1 MARKTCR
8 GPNGPYMIRSMSD
21 LSILAGPRAMERLR
35 ETGLRQQDVS
45 LVVGASGGPK
55 WFSLYGM
62 DRYLYGSFFGGRA
75 RPLATL
81 GTSAGAWRLACLGL
95 DDPLR
100 AIDRLAHRYATQTY
114 SSERPGR
121 REVSREARQLLSEV
135 LGEEGAGQIAG
146 NALIH
151 THIIADRARG
161 PLRSDHPVVLGPAL
175 AACALGNALSR
186 RALAAFFERTV
197 FSARPTG
204 KPLLPFGDL
213 PTTHVRLSRENVTDA
228 LMATGSIPLVM
239 EGVRGVQGAPGAVFR
254 DGGITDYH
262 FDLPFSRHDGL
273 VLYPHF
279 YSGLTPGWF
288 DKMVR
293 WRRIRPSHFDNVV
306 LLAPSAEFVRRL
318 PYGKIPDR
326 KDFEV
331 LDTEERIRCWITVL
345 EESRRLGDALDAL
358 VEHGTGLDRIRPLQA
373 DRPQHREEQHA

>member
-1 MARKTCR
+1 
-8 GPNGPYMIRSMSD
+8 MIRCMSD

-35 ETGLRQQDVS
+35 ETGLRQQDIS

-62 DRYLYGSFFGGRA
+62 DRYLSGSFFRGRT

-95 DDPLR
+95 EDPLR
-100 AIDRLAHRYATQTY
+100 GIDRLAHRYATQTY
-114 SSERPGR
+114 SSERPDR
-121 REVSREARQLLSEV
+121 HEVSREARQLLSEV

-146 NALIH
+146 NTRIH

-161 PLRSDHPVVLGPAL
+161 PLRSDHPMVLGPVL
-175 AACALGNALSR
+175 AACAVGNAVSR
-186 RALAAFFERTV
+186 RALAVFFERTV
-197 FSARPTG
+197 FTSRSSG
-204 KPLLPFGDL
+204 EPLLPFGDL
-213 PTTHVRLSRENVTDA
+213 PTTHVRLTRENVTDA

-262 FDLPFSRHDGL
+262 FDLPFTRCDGL

-279 YSGLTPGWF
+279 YAGLTPGWF

-293 WRRIRPSHFDNVV
+293 WRRIQPAHFDNVV

-326 KDFEV
+326 RDFEI
-331 LDTEERIRCWITVL
+331 LDTKERIRYWTTVL
-345 EESRRLGDALDAL
+345 EESRRLGDAVEAL
-358 VEHGTGLDRIRPLQA
+358 VEQGNGLDRVHPLGA
-373 DRPQHREEQHA
+373 DRPQHREEQHV